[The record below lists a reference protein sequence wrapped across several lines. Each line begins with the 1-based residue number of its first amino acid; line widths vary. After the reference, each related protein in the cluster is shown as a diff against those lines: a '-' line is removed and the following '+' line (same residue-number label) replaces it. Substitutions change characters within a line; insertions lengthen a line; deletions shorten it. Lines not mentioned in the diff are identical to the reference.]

1 MCRNYPKNNFVIN
14 FVIIIF
20 VSNESYFDIQ
30 IDRGLV
36 DAS

>member
-30 IDRGLV
+30 LERVLV

>member
-1 MCRNYPKNNFVIN
+1 MYRNYPKNNYVIN

-30 IDRGLV
+30 LERVLV
-36 DAS
+36 NAS